1 MHRLLASAV
10 RLPFIGRIIAS
21 PVLEVPDFR
30 RHCAG
35 VAFNSMGSGG
45 EQVLFGLLIF
55 QLTASSVWVG
65 FSLALYYG
73 PMMVV
78 GVAGGA
84 VADWA
89 DRRTLLRR
97 VEIALVVLFSL
108 YGTLIGRGGI
118 EPWHLLLMVLGAGCV
133 RALHQPARA
142 SYAFDLVGADKIVPG
157 LGLLNVG
164 QRLGQLIGALLA
176 GSAMQRL
183 GPDVAYYLLA
193 LAHLAGFLV
202 FSRLQ
207 FAGANAVT
215 DPVSLATNVRE
226 YIAELRNN
234 RNLSVLI
241 GVTITVEIFGFSF
254 ATALPELA
262 TQRLGVGAEGLG
274 VMQATRAAGGLMAGV
289 FLAGASGLD
298 RRGLYLVTAIYGF
311 GAGLCLL
318 AVAPSFLLAV
328 GAIMLIAFAATSVDI
343 FTQSMMQLAVPNAL
357 RGRAMG
363 AWVFAAGTGPVGH
376 LQMGAL
382 ATSLGAGLALGV
394 NGAALVLVGVIITVA
409 LPGLRR
415 S

>member
-1 MHRLLASAV
+1 MHRLLANAAK
-10 RLPFIGRIIAS
+10 LPFIARIVAS
-21 PVLEVPDFR
+21 PALEIPDFR
-30 RHCAG
+30 RHCVG
-35 VAFNSMGSGG
+35 VAFHSAGSGG

-55 QLTASSVWVG
+55 QLTGSSVWVG

-78 GVAGGA
+78 GVFGGA
-84 VADWA
+84 IADWA

-97 VEIALVVLFSL
+97 VEIALVILFSL
-108 YGTLIGRGGI
+108 YGALIGQGGI

-142 SYAFDLVGADKIVPG
+142 SYAFDLVGAERIVPG

-164 QRLGQLIGALLA
+164 QRLGQLIGALLV

-183 GPDVAYYLLA
+183 GPDAAYYLLA
-193 LAHLAGFLV
+193 LAHLAGFRV

-207 FAGANAVT
+207 FAGASAVT
-215 DPVSLATNVRE
+215 NPVSLTTNVHE

-234 RNLSVLI
+234 RNLAVLI

-262 TQRLGVGAEGLG
+262 TARLGVGAEGLG
-274 VMQATRAAGGLMAGV
+274 VMQATRAAGGLIAGV
-289 FLAGASGLD
+289 FLAGASGLN
-298 RRGLYLVTAIYGF
+298 RRGLYLVAAIYGF

-318 AVAPSFLLAV
+318 ALAPTFLLAV
-328 GAIMLIAFAATSVDI
+328 IAIMLVAAAATSVDI

-382 ATSLGAGLALGV
+382 ASSLGAGMALGV
-394 NGAALVLVGVIITVA
+394 NGAALIIVGLLITVV

-415 S
+415 L